1 MRTESHELS
10 MADTQEPQVE
20 YDNDDGGQ
28 EKKGRGDCCK
38 KFLKFLFSHIG
49 LCGMVVAYSVAG
61 GFIFQHLEQT
71 NEKQECVKKMD
82 KYNPMENETTFK
94 LWEIAQAF
102 VPESND
108 DTEIEPKALGEIE
121 SILKKF
127 RTDVLELD
135 YDGKNCTIMGDE
147 GGPGFQWSFPGALLF
162 SVTVI
167 TTIGKSYH
175 HQQQHQTQ
183 Q

>member
-49 LCGMVVAYSVAG
+49 LCGMVVAYSVVG

-102 VPESND
+102 VPEYND

-127 RTDVLELD
+127 RTDVLERSWGMRVVRDSSGHSQEPYSSL
-135 YDGKNCTIMGDE
+135 
-147 GGPGFQWSFPGALLF
+147 
-162 SVTVI
+162 
-167 TTIGKSYH
+167 
-175 HQQQHQTQ
+175 
-183 Q
+183 